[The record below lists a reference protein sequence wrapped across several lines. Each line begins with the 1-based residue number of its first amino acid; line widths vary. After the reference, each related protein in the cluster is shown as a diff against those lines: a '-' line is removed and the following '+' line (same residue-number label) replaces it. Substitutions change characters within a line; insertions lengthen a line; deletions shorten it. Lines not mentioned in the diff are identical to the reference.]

1 MHAGNLSNS
10 TRLEQLEYFGVMRCV
25 AVVEGDPDFLA
36 CSLHCRE
43 DLLAP
48 RGIDGHGFLSND
60 IAAELQSA
68 DDVYVMRSVHGC
80 NDNLVRL
87 SFFNHLVKVAGEES
101 WDFAMSERLK
111 F

>member
-10 TRLEQLEYFGVMRCV
+10 TRLEQLEYFGVM
-25 AVVEGDPDFLA
+25 
-36 CSLHCRE
+36 RE